1 MSFWFFFSLFYW
13 GDGVWKEY
21 HRRNMPFSPHHIK
34 GIQYQ
39 HKLVFDVDLDHVA
52 KEISVRILLSKATL
66 LPPIFPDHKFW
77 SEVTSCTL
85 NCGIKVMLHLLNRE
99 YLYKFL
105 EICIEDLSVLMCVC
119 MYSLIQ
125 SFIYTSG
132 DSWQCIFCFGL

>member
-1 MSFWFFFSLFYW
+1 MEFGKNITEGTCLS
-13 GDGVWKEY
+13 
-21 HRRNMPFSPHHIK
+21 HHI
-34 GIQYQ
+34 ISRVYNISIN
-39 HKLVFDVDLDHVA
+39 LFLMWNLDHVA

-85 NCGIKVMLHLLNRE
+85 NYGIKLMLHLLNWE

>member
-1 MSFWFFFSLFYW
+1 
-13 GDGVWKEY
+13 
-21 HRRNMPFSPHHIK
+21 MPFSPHHIK
-34 GIQYQ
+34 GVQYQ

-85 NCGIKVMLHLLNRE
+85 TYGIKVMLHLLNWE

-105 EICIEDLSVLMCVC
+105 EICIEDLSVLMC
-119 MYSLIQ
+119 MYVLTHSI
-125 SFIYTSG
+125 IY
-132 DSWQCIFCFGL
+132 LY